1 MEVGLRS
8 IIGNIFEGER
18 RARVGLDQTVLGP
31 KRLLKFRPM
40 QAFTVYSGRKIT
52 ASFVDR

>member
-18 RARVGLDQTVLGP
+18 RAQVGLDQIVLGP
-31 KRLLKFRPM
+31 KRLL
-40 QAFTVYSGRKIT
+40 
-52 ASFVDR
+52 